1 MRRNKFSFFATDIF
15 DGQRQQL
22 EERAI
27 SMESALAKAKNGLFE
42 ARKEVTKDM
51 IPNCIFFSFYFL
63 FLNSGMT
70 HS

>member
-1 MRRNKFSFFATDIF
+1 
-15 DGQRQQL
+15 
-22 EERAI
+22 
-27 SMESALAKAKNGLFE
+27 MESALAKAKNGLFE

-70 HS
+70 HSCSHSGYFNFYSIFNYLARRY